1 MARKATY
8 RRAALSPAED
18 SVQGADLTEFFDSY
32 EELCASV
39 RLAGRWILGRARNS
53 RDQRL
58 LTRFR
63 ETLRT
68 AEELL
73 DRTEPMREPEA
84 SNNGARD
91 RKTGQPGKLIQF
103 PEGKQR

>member
-1 MARKATY
+1 MARKAAY
-8 RRAALSPAED
+8 RRAAPSPAED
-18 SVQGADLTEFFDSY
+18 AVRGADLTEFLDSY

-39 RLAGRWILGRARNS
+39 RLAGRWILGRARTS

-58 LTRFR
+58 LARFR

-73 DRTEPMREPEA
+73 DRTRPNRESETHAVAPDCKA
-84 SNNGARD
+84 SD
-91 RKTGQPGKLIQF
+91 PGKLIQF
-103 PEGKQR
+103 PKSTQR